1 MSKTIKLD
9 AAKNIYDG
17 FITKISLVFLKL
29 LILIL
34 TAKLFG
40 AEGRGIYVAI
50 LTFVGMSINL
60 STFGLGDS
68 LLQRLAKR
76 RDASINYTPFLVLSI
91 LTTSLVGFFGLH
103 TFLYFQHN
111 QEITMISFWVMNL
124 LIPFSATELL
134 TSLCLRGLGYHF
146 IVNRV
151 SICSRSFLLSFLILA
166 FFLKVE
172 NLDYLVIWYFVTTCV
187 TSLSFVFIFF
197 QFHRYS
203 INLRRLFARFKIL
216 LWRGFQIHPI
226 NILMEFENRFDVML
240 LIYFANSSKLG
251 VYITAVSFAQAGFYV
266 SNSITAILTTNF
278 GMETSIKA
286 SRIAIKAQ
294 QYAIASV
301 TFVSIVNSFMA
312 FGIVWFILGSD
323 FYLCLP
329 IMLILVVGIT
339 ADASTRVIASWSK
352 GQLESKF
359 FIKISIITLLFNLV
373 ICLFFLMSFGI
384 VGLAIGSTIGYVFRA
399 LLYLRVFR
407 KKSGNYDNILPTGA
421 IYMEL
426 MRKIIFLLKQTI
438 AEVLTVFKRKLR
450 VLL

>member
-1 MSKTIKLD
+1 MPNMIKLG

-17 FITKISLVFLKL
+17 FITKISLVFLKF

-60 STFGLGDS
+60 SAFGLGDS

-76 RDASINYTPFLVLSI
+76 GNASINYTPFLVFSI
-91 LTTSLVGFFGLH
+91 LTTSLVGLLGLH
-103 TFLYFQHN
+103 TFLYFQHT
-111 QEITMISFWVMNL
+111 QEITFISFWVMNL
-124 LIPFSATELL
+124 LIPFSVTELL
-134 TSLCLRGLGYHF
+134 TSLCLRGLGYHY

-151 SICSRSFLLSFLILA
+151 SICSRSFLVCFLIFA
-166 FFLKVE
+166 FFMKVE
-172 NLDYLVIWYFVTTCV
+172 NLDYLVLWYLITTFLTSALFVV
-187 TSLSFVFIFF
+187 LFLR
-197 QFHRYS
+197 FHKNAM
-203 INLRRLFARFKIL
+203 NLGRFFARFKIL
-216 LWRGFQIHPI
+216 LWRGLQIHPI

-240 LIYFANSSKLG
+240 LIYFASSSKLG
-251 VYITAVSFAQAGFYV
+251 VYITGVSFAQAGFYV

-278 GMETSIKA
+278 GKETSIKA
-286 SRIAIKAQ
+286 SQIAIRAQ
-294 QYAIASV
+294 QYAIATV
-301 TFVSIVNSFMA
+301 TLVSFVNGFIA
-312 FGIVWFILGSD
+312 LGIVWFILGSD
-323 FYLCLP
+323 FYLCIP
-329 IMLILVVGIT
+329 VMLILVVGVT

-359 FIKISIITLLFNLV
+359 FIKISIVTLFFNLIV
-373 ICLFFLMSFGI
+373 CLFFLVFFGI
-384 VGLAIGSTIGYVFRA
+384 IGLALGSTIGYVFRA

-407 KKSGNYDNILPTGA
+407 EKSGNYDNILPTSA

-426 MRKIIFLLKQTI
+426 MRKIIALLGQTLS
-438 AEVLTVFKRKLR
+438 EVLEVSKRKLR